1 MFLASK
7 NNEFLDLVIK
17 GDSKIVINR
26 FDKKSNLA
34 SSIMLQIDDVW
45 RLSHNLNIYKCRHI
59 LRKANKT

>member
-17 GDSKIVINR
+17 SDSKIVINR
-26 FDKKSNLA
+26 FNKKSNLA

-45 RLSHNLNIYKCRHI
+45 RLSYNLNIYKCRHI